1 MTLIEGRSRLGGRVH
16 QVTLPPGHVVD
27 AGPNWI
33 HGTTNNPIL
42 DLAKETGTAFS
53 TGDIGMSMLDE
64 AGRLLPR
71 AQAEAYSTTMW
82 AIVEAAF
89 HHSNDHCA
97 TIDPRESLW
106 DFFQKEVVKRIPD
119 SKPGFQRD
127 RDVVFKI
134 VESWGAFVGSHVF
147 KQSLKYFWLEECIEG
162 GGFEVSWSS

>member
-42 DLAKETGTAFS
+42 DLAKETGTTFS

-71 AQAEAYSTTMW
+71 AQAEAY
-82 AIVEAAF
+82 
-89 HHSNDHCA
+89 
-97 TIDPRESLW
+97 
-106 DFFQKEVVKRIPD
+106 
-119 SKPGFQRD
+119 
-127 RDVVFKI
+127 
-134 VESWGAFVGSHVF
+134 
-147 KQSLKYFWLEECIEG
+147 
-162 GGFEVSWSS
+162 